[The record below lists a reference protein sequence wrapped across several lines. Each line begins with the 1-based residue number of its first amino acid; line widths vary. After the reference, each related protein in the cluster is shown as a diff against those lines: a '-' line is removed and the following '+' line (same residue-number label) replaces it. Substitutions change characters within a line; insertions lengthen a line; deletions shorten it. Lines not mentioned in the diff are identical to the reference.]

1 MTEQPA
7 KPEREARPIVTRGEE
22 ESMRRFVQTVVAV
35 AVLVALCGIG
45 ILAQSEAP
53 GQQPLDPQATA
64 KPEQELPADWKAF
77 NDIAGEKDVLK
88 RAEAYEKFVKDYP
101 QSDLV
106 TRAKSQIQ
114 SSLLSVLKTS
124 SAKYRDIITAQL
136 DAAKAGNPA
145 TLYSTYARVASSLLN
160 AGILLDEAEDYA
172 RQSLSLMNEKQY
184 VKYRL
189 EEARQSAEAFAKRT
203 ADPAAPARP
212 GMTFG
217 TLNGAPVVRLAPPR
231 PAPATPRPAPTA
243 PRIPTPAELR
253 AGYKSEL
260 SSNLATLGQILMKRN
275 RTAEGEKVLKQVYKA
290 NPSSSTRT
298 TVARLLAESAKKAG
312 NDAAQLDYL
321 ATVALSGR
329 ITAAEQKDF
338 EAVYRKTHKGSVE
351 GLEEMLDARYFRDN
365 TRFTAAPANRKPV
378 ANPRAVL
385 AEDFTGA
392 G

>member
-1 MTEQPA
+1 
-7 KPEREARPIVTRGEE
+7 
-22 ESMRRFVQTVVAV
+22 MRRFVQTVVAV